1 MSRRCVGRCKI
12 WDWGEKNS
20 LRATE
25 RNEAERR
32 AFRRRVARLDRQRF
46 LFVDEAG
53 THLAMTRRCARAL
66 RGQRATGSVPRNH
79 GPILSIIGALGLRG
93 LVAALS
99 LEGAVDTAAFE
110 TFVTEL
116 LVPRLAPHDIVLL
129 DHLKVHHASDIERAA
144 ATVKARVIWLPAY
157 SPDLSPIENCWS
169 KVKTFLRG
177 RQPRTRAELDVGLTD
192 ALNSVTLA
200 DVAGWFKHCGY

>member
-1 MSRRCVGRCKI
+1 MLWCVTENTREPK
-12 WDWGEKNS
+12 KS

-46 LFVDEAG
+46 LFVEEAG
-53 THLAMTRRCARAL
+53 AHLAMTRRCARAL

-79 GPILSIIGALGLRG
+79 GTISSLIGALGLRG

-99 LEGAVDTAAFE
+99 VEGAVDTAAFE
-110 TFVTEL
+110 TLVTEV

-129 DHLKVHHASDIERAA
+129 DHLKVPHASDIER
-144 ATVKARVIWLPAY
+144 
-157 SPDLSPIENCWS
+157 
-169 KVKTFLRG
+169 
-177 RQPRTRAELDVGLTD
+177 
-192 ALNSVTLA
+192 
-200 DVAGWFKHCGY
+200 

>member
-1 MSRRCVGRCKI
+1 M
-12 WDWGEKNS
+12 
-20 LRATE
+20 
-25 RNEAERR
+25 
-32 AFRRRVARLDRQRF
+32 ARLDRQRF

-99 LEGAVDTAAFE
+99 LEGVVDTAAFE